1 LGAGNSGRGRPT
13 EGTGLGAGKLRQ
25 ARSGMLDTIEHMF
38 VWSVMA
44 LQRSF
49 EDVGTPLSEV
59 TFCIVDLETTGGSP
73 QDSAITEVGAVKVR
87 RGEVLGTFQTL
98 VNPGCPVPAFI
109 RLLTGITDELVA
121 SAPPIESVLPS
132 FIEFAGRSV
141 LVAHNARFDVS
152 FLNRALESHS
162 YPRLANRVIDT
173 ALLARKTLA
182 GEVPNNKLE
191 TLARHL
197 RCAHQPSHRA
207 YTDAL
212 ATTDLLHHL
221 IERVAG
227 FGVTTLEDLVA
238 ISFTRMD
245 QTISKIKLA
254 DDLPKAAGVYRFL
267 DGSERTLYVGKASDL
282 RSRVRSYFYGDP
294 RRKIRNLLKE
304 TQSVAVE
311 VHKTMLEA
319 EISEARAIA
328 SEIPPYNRAGKSA
341 PKWWLKVTLNPR
353 TARVSAARVVKNDG
367 LYLGPFKAL
376 KNVQMLIDALRDTS
390 RLHRCTDPNRCRGCA
405 FFEMNTCVGSDRRR
419 HKEEVRRA
427 ATALTYDPGPLM
439 DALERRMQRLAQFER
454 FEEAAELRARASF
467 MERALVGGAEVES
480 LLQAREF
487 VLATHDRVLL
497 FRNGLFVAAQD
508 RGEHAGSTIAGI
520 RSTPSPP
527 GEEHPHSVK
536 LAEARILHRWLRS
549 TEGVRILWVDGT
561 FALPPWARPSER
573 FSPRGEERV
582 RS

>member
-1 LGAGNSGRGRPT
+1 
-13 EGTGLGAGKLRQ
+13 
-25 ARSGMLDTIEHMF
+25 MF

-49 EDVGTPLSEV
+49 EEVGTPLSEV

-121 SAPPIESVLPS
+121 SAPSIESVLPS
-132 FIEFAGRSV
+132 FIEFAGSSV

-152 FLNRALESHS
+152 FLNRALERHS
-162 YPRLANRVIDT
+162 YPRLVNRVIDT

-254 DDLPKAAGVYRFL
+254 DDLPKATGIYRFL
-267 DGSERTLYVGKASDL
+267 DGSGRTLYVGKASDL

-319 EISEARAIA
+319 EIAEARAIA
-328 SEIPPYNRAGKSA
+328 SEIPPYNRAGKSS

-390 RLHRCTDPNRCRGCA
+390 RLHRCTDPNRCGGCA
-405 FFEMNTCVGSDRRR
+405 FSEMNACVGSDLRR

-427 ATALTYDPGPLM
+427 ATALTYDPDPLM
-439 DALERRMQRLAQFER
+439 CALERRMQRLAQFER

-467 MERALVGGAEVES
+467 MERALAGGAEVES
-480 LLQAREF
+480 LSQACEV
-487 VLATHDRVLL
+487 VLATRDRALL
-497 FRNGLFVAAQD
+497 FRNGLLIKAQD
-508 RGEHAGSTIAGI
+508 IAGETGSTIAPL
-520 RSTPSPP
+520 RATPSPADD
-527 GEEHPHSVK
+527 HPHSLR

-549 TEGVRILWVDGT
+549 AEGVRILWVDGT
-561 FALPPWARPSER
+561 FALPVWARPSER
-573 FSPRGEERV
+573 FSPRGEERI